1 MTKTI
6 TPRDFA
12 RREIRDIGED
22 RSTRNNEEET
32 GKAEA
37 FYRKRKEWLD
47 YLCERD
53 DITHGAFRVGYFIA
67 RKINAD
73 DQRMWWSVKKIAVT
87 IGVSTATVSSA
98 TAMLQDAGLLV
109 CVRPARGINSYS
121 IRMPYDPEGQLR
133 RKRKPRTQKLR

>member
-1 MTKTI
+1 MSKN
-6 TPRDFA
+6 D
-12 RREIRDIGED
+12 ED
-22 RSTRNNEEET
+22 RKMAET
-32 GKAEA
+32 

-73 DQRMWWSVKKIAVT
+73 DQRMWWSVDKIART

-98 TAMLQDAGLLV
+98 TALLQDEGLLV
-109 CVRPARGINSYS
+109 CVRPSRGVNSYS
-121 IRMPYDPEGQLR
+121 LRMPYDPEGQAR
-133 RKRKPRTQKLR
+133 RKRKPRTQKLRK